1 MDPQIK
7 KGSLE
12 MCILMMLNHKDCYG
26 YEVSKEIGDLLEVK
40 EGTIYLVLQ
49 RLERTTYVDSYLQEA
64 QSNKTRKYYRLTNSG
79 IERMKQLINDYYVI
93 NEVIDYYMNKLAK
106 EKNNG

>member
-12 MCILMMLNHKDCYG
+12 MCILMILNQADGYG
-26 YEVSKEIGDLLEVK
+26 YEVSKTVGSLLEVK

-49 RLERTTYVDSYLQEA
+49 RLEKTNLISSYLLD
-64 QSNKTRKYYRLTNSG
+64 SDSKRVRKYYRITLDG
-79 IERMKQLINDYYVI
+79 VLRMEQLIEDYNTINNVI
-93 NEVIDYYMNKLAK
+93 KKLMNKTQGGDIS
-106 EKNNG
+106 E